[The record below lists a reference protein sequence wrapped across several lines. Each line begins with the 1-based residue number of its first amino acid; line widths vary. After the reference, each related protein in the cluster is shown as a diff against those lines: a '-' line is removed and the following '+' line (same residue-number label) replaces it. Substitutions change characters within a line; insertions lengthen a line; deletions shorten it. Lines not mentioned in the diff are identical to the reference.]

1 MKNWIRLNGDIA
13 YVKKIIGK
21 NGKPDLEVVKKIM
34 EEKRLEDECY
44 ELEGSASISCSK
56 PRKRPRT
63 NPVSQT
69 MASYGVLFP
78 RQAPHYHDLVPANEE
93 EESEQL
99 KMVMTLSKQE
109 KDAETVCVSEV
120 SSDTKTS
127 CHKNLSEGEAA
138 NVLLSMTSI
147 GRK

>member
-1 MKNWIRLNGDIA
+1 MNVTR
-13 YVKKIIGK
+13 
-21 NGKPDLEVVKKIM
+21 
-34 EEKRLEDECY
+34 R
-44 ELEGSASISCSK
+44 LEGSASISCSK

-78 RQAPHYHDLVPANEE
+78 RQASHYHDLVPANEE

-109 KDAETVCVSEV
+109 RGRNSVCF
-120 SSDTKTS
+120 
-127 CHKNLSEGEAA
+127 
-138 NVLLSMTSI
+138 
-147 GRK
+147 

>member
-1 MKNWIRLNGDIA
+1 MVNR
-13 YVKKIIGK
+13 
-21 NGKPDLEVVKKIM
+21 IM

-44 ELEGSASISCSK
+44 GLEGSASISCSK
-56 PRKRPRT
+56 PRKRLRT

-78 RQAPHYHDLVPANEE
+78 RQASHYHDLVPANEE
-93 EESEQL
+93 QESEQL

-109 KDAETVCVSEV
+109 KEAETVCVSEV